1 MKTVLLI
8 GIGSGHPEQ
17 ITVQAI
23 KALNRAS
30 VFFLLDKGQA
40 KDELL
45 RVRQEICRLYI
56 EQPDYRLVQVSDPL
70 RENADGSYR
79 TGVERWHEQRAELF
93 ARLIDEELAENE
105 CGAFLVW
112 GDPGLYDSTL
122 RILDRVVAL
131 GGSAFEV
138 EVIPG
143 ISSVQALAA
152 RHRIALNR
160 IGEPIRITTGRRLE
174 TADLDNVVV
183 MLDAHCAFAQ
193 FADQALEIYWGA
205 YLGTEDE
212 LLVSGKLHEVQG
224 LIREQREAARL
235 RKGWIMDTYL
245 LRRPVNSD
253 E

>member
-30 VFFLLDKGQA
+30 VFFLLDKGEA
-40 KDELL
+40 KDELVRL
-45 RVRQEICRLYI
+45 RKEICQRYI
-56 EQPDYRLVQVSDPL
+56 EQPGYRLVQVSDPV
-70 RENADGSYR
+70 REDAEASYR
-79 TGVERWHEQRAELF
+79 AGVERWHEQRAELF

-112 GDPGLYDSTL
+112 GEPSLYDSTL

-131 GGSAFEV
+131 GGPAFDV

-152 RHRIALNR
+152 RHRIPLNR

-174 TADLDNVVV
+174 AADLDNVVV

-224 LIREQREAARL
+224 RIRELREAARL

-245 LRRPVNSD
+245 LRRPLNPGQ
-253 E
+253 